1 MAPVEREPKLRPTL
15 FDTAHVPALLT
26 ESPVAVARA
35 SIENDLALRGDVP
48 LADVVAPI
56 LVETTRV
63 SDGGLTE
70 EKQDEC
76 DTARAGKR
84 AETHRAQKTAPR
96 SEWSAHT
103 LTLPPAV
110 SRAKEK
116 S

>member
-1 MAPVEREPKLRPTL
+1 M
-15 FDTAHVPALLT
+15 
-26 ESPVAVARA
+26 AVARA
-35 SIENDLALRGDVP
+35 GIENDLALRGDVP

-63 SDGGLTE
+63 SDGGRTE

-103 LTLPPAV
+103 LTLPLAV